1 MVVNGGDVC
10 VCVCVCVG
18 GGGGGGGQVFRVIF
32 LMCMTCVTADRHR
45 ILLSGEYPD
54 YIHAVSANVSNTN
67 NSATAFI
74 MVAVTVY
81 RDTSRRRLT
90 S

>member
-1 MVVNGGDVC
+1 M
-10 VCVCVCVG
+10 G
-18 GGGGGGGQVFRVIF
+18 GGGGGGGGAGVQSNSPHVHAMKDLWSV
-32 LMCMTCVTADRHR
+32 LTTADKHR
-45 ILLSGEYPD
+45 VLLSGEYPD

>member
-1 MVVNGGDVC
+1 MVM
-10 VCVCVCVG
+10 
-18 GGGGGGGQVFRVIF
+18 GGGQVYRV
-32 LMCMTCVTADRHR
+32 TTADKHR
-45 ILLSGEYPD
+45 VLLRGEYPD
-54 YIHAVSANVSNTN
+54 YIHAVSTNVSNTN

-81 RDTSRRRLT
+81 RDISRRRLT

>member
-1 MVVNGGDVC
+1 MNGSW
-10 VCVCVCVG
+10 G
-18 GGGGGGGQVFRVIF
+18 GGVHIIIF
-32 LMCMTCVTADRHR
+32 FYSPHVHAMKDLWYVLTTADKHGV
-45 ILLSGEYPD
+45 LLSGEYSD
-54 YIHAVSANVSNTN
+54 YIHAVSANVSNSN